1 MELTETQMENQ
12 IQKIDKLMEKKRDRK
27 GHNDKKKRDRESKD
41 HEKDQRSNDFSME
54 SIKPLGN
61 LSSEGK
67 EDEMSVT

>member
-1 MELTETQMENQ
+1 
-12 IQKIDKLMEKKRDRK
+12 MEKKRDRK

-41 HEKDQRSNDFSME
+41 HDKDQRSNDFSME